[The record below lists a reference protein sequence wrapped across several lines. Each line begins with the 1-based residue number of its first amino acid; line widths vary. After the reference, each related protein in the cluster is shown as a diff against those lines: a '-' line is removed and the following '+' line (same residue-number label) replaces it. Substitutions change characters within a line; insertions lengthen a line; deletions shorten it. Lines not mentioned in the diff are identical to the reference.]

1 MDKKTNLAGLKSDF
15 DRLEIDKL
23 KTSPVDL
30 SELSNVLKNEVV
42 KKDVYNK
49 LVKKFNFIKTNDT
62 SSLVKRAE

>member
-15 DRLEIDKL
+15 DRLETDKL

>member
-15 DRLEIDKL
+15 DRFEIDKL

>member
-1 MDKKTNLAGLKSDF
+1 MDKKTNLASLKSDF

-49 LVKKFNFIKTNDT
+49 LVKKVNFIKTTDT
-62 SSLVKRAE
+62 SDLVKKAE

>member
-49 LVKKFNFIKTNDT
+49 LVKKVNFIKTTDT
-62 SSLVKRAE
+62 SDLVKRAE

>member
-1 MDKKTNLAGLKSDF
+1 MDRKTNLAGLKSDF

>member
-1 MDKKTNLAGLKSDF
+1 MDKKTNLASLKSDF
-15 DRLEIDKL
+15 DRLEIDQL

-49 LVKKFNFIKTNDT
+49 LVKKVNFIKTTDT
-62 SSLVKRAE
+62 SDLVKRAE

>member
-23 KTSPVDL
+23 KTSPVNL

>member
-15 DRLEIDKL
+15 DRLEIEKL

>member
-62 SSLVKRAE
+62 SSFVKRAE

>member
-1 MDKKTNLAGLKSDF
+1 MDKKTNLAGLKSGF

>member
-1 MDKKTNLAGLKSDF
+1 MDKKTNLASLKSDF

>member
-49 LVKKFNFIKTNDT
+49 LVKKVNFIKTTDT
-62 SSLVKRAE
+62 SDLVKKAE

>member
-1 MDKKTNLAGLKSDF
+1 MDRKTNLAGLKSDF

-49 LVKKFNFIKTNDT
+49 LVKKVNFIKTTDT
-62 SSLVKRAE
+62 SDLVKRAE

>member
-49 LVKKFNFIKTNDT
+49 LVKKVNFIKTTDT
-62 SSLVKRAE
+62 SDLVKRVE

>member
-1 MDKKTNLAGLKSDF
+1 MDKKTNLAGLKSNF

>member
-1 MDKKTNLAGLKSDF
+1 MDKKTNLASLKSDF

-49 LVKKFNFIKTNDT
+49 LVKKVNFIKTTDT
-62 SSLVKRAE
+62 SDLVKRAE

>member
-49 LVKKFNFIKTNDT
+49 LVKKFNFIKTNGT